1 MTPAV
6 REMKKAAPAAHR
18 SQDGEG
24 IWRTDAIIANY
35 RGRQAGV
42 ASAEAFFHLYRDLQ
56 AAALPGL

>member
-24 IWRTDAIIANY
+24 IWRTDAIIAN
-35 RGRQAGV
+35 
-42 ASAEAFFHLYRDLQ
+42 
-56 AAALPGL
+56 